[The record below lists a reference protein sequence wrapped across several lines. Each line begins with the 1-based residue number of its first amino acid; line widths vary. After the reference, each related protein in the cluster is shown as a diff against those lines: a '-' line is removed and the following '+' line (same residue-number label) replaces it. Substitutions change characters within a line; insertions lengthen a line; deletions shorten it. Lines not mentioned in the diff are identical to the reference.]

1 MHLRH
6 LHLLRIK
13 RNITEKLNIK
23 IKTMNKILYFTASWC
38 GPCKALAPT
47 IQQLQS
53 EGLNIQ
59 KVDVDNDQSLSAQY
73 GVRNVP
79 TLIKVDS
86 NGNEVGRLVGNQ
98 SADMIKEWY
107 GN

>member
-1 MHLRH
+1 MHLRR
-6 LHLLRIK
+6 LHLLKIK

-47 IQQLQS
+47 VQQLQS

-59 KVDVDNDQSLSAQY
+59 KVDVDNDQALSAQY

-79 TLIKVDS
+79 TLIKIDAS
-86 NGNEVGRLVGNQ
+86 GNAGARLVGNQ
-98 SADMIKEWY
+98 TAEAIRTLY
-107 GN
+107 GS

>member
-1 MHLRH
+1 
-6 LHLLRIK
+6 
-13 RNITEKLNIK
+13 
-23 IKTMNKILYFTASWC
+23 MNKILYFTASWC

-59 KVDVDNDQSLSAQY
+59 KVDVDKDQSLSAQY

-79 TLIKVDS
+79 TLIKIDAS
-86 NGNEVGRLVGNQ
+86 GNAGARLVGNQ
-98 SADMIKEWY
+98 TAEAIRALY